1 MYAIIARS
9 CVFVRR
15 LLSSLRVLLDVVL
28 FHRLKRTRLEMRIVR
43 AQTLTFGYSLFRKAS
58 IVLVKRLSRAI

>member
-15 LLSSLRVLLDVVL
+15 LLPSLRVLLDVVP
-28 FHRLKRTRLEMRIVR
+28 FYQLKRIRLEMRIAR
-43 AQTLTFGYSLFRKAS
+43 AQTLTFEYSLFRKTS
-58 IVLVKRLSRAI
+58 IVSTKRLSRAI

>member
-9 CVFVRR
+9 CVFIRR
-15 LLSSLRVLLDVVL
+15 LLSSLRVFLNIVL
-28 FHRLKRTRLEMRIVR
+28 FYRLKRTRLEMRIAR
-43 AQTLTFGYSLFRKAS
+43 AQTLTFEYLLFRKTS